1 MSIATPVLVT
11 PPKKDPRKAAFTLN
25 RLQKTLR
32 GDVGR
37 AIADYNMIQDGDYVM
52 VCLSGGKDSYAML
65 DILLNLQKHAPID
78 FRIQAVNLDQ
88 KQPGFPE
95 HVLPEYLRSIGVDYH
110 VIEQDTYSIVV
121 EKTEPG
127 KTYCGLCSRLR
138 RGNLYSYAEQIGA
151 TKIALGHHRNDIMET
166 LFLNMFFGG
175 KLKAMPP
182 KLLSDDGRHIV
193 IRPMAYCKESD
204 IARYAAMKQFPIIP
218 CNLCGSQDNMQ
229 RKEIKN
235 MLNEWELQHPG
246 RLDVMF
252 KSILNVAPSQL
263 GDNELFD
270 FRNLETKRVSKAER
284 VGGQALIDLLALD

>member
-1 MSIATPVLVT
+1 
-11 PPKKDPRKAAFTLN
+11 
-25 RLQKTLR
+25 
-32 GDVGR
+32 
-37 AIADYNMIQDGDYVM
+37 
-52 VCLSGGKDSYAML
+52 
-65 DILLNLQKHAPID
+65 
-78 FRIQAVNLDQ
+78 
-88 KQPGFPE
+88 
-95 HVLPEYLRSIGVDYH
+95 
-110 VIEQDTYSIVV
+110 
-121 EKTEPG
+121 
-127 KTYCGLCSRLR
+127 
-138 RGNLYSYAEQIGA
+138 
-151 TKIALGHHRNDIMET
+151 
-166 LFLNMFFGG
+166 
-175 KLKAMPP
+175 
-182 KLLSDDGRHIV
+182 
-193 IRPMAYCKESD
+193 MAYCKESD